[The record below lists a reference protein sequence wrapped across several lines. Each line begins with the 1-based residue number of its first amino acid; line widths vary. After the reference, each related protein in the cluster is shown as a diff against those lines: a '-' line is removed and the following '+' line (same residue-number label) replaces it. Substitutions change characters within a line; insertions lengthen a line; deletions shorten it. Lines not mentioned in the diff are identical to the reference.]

1 MEGEGEESLGHG
13 CGDIDPSVQ
22 PFRFL
27 IRTRSFTTHNFKI
40 PKTLTLINHLRSIL
54 LKSIPTIKKI
64 VNNNQSAPY
73 DTTSHA
79 LCRNLASEML
89 HPSRVSSEFG
99 LNALYDSV
107 NGGGDVWINENCFRI
122 PFKRYVKIGRVAQIN
137 YGKEYGRL
145 IVIVDVIDQNKMLR
159 PSERRVYG
167 AGNSL
172 SEREGHPSM
181 ILIALD
187 DQPCSNPDCLYLH
200 EIGSQ
205 EDSFTKYEI
214 ISAYTRYFSNLK

>member
-1 MEGEGEESLGHG
+1 MIGSSSTSPRFCTSGPKLSSSPSLAKSIMSASTSMIWF
-13 CGDIDPSVQ
+13 CSSTFDPTSGSSCAHIRTPQLSPMSSLLPLPLMATCPLSHHFSVQ

-27 IRTRSFTTHNFKI
+27 ILTRSFTTHNFKI

-64 VNNNQSAPY
+64 VNSNQSAPY

-89 HPSRVSSEFG
+89 HPSRVSLEFG

-122 PFKRYVKIGRVAQIN
+122 VRQ
-137 YGKEYGRL
+137 L
-145 IVIVDVIDQNKMLR
+145 
-159 PSERRVYG
+159 
-167 AGNSL
+167 
-172 SEREGHPSM
+172 REG
-181 ILIALD
+181 
-187 DQPCSNPDCLYLH
+187 
-200 EIGSQ
+200 G
-205 EDSFTKYEI
+205 FT
-214 ISAYTRYFSNLK
+214 